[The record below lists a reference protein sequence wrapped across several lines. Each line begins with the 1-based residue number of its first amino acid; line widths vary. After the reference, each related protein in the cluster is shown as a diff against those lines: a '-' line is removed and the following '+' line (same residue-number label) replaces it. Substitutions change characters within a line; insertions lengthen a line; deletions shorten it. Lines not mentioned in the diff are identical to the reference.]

1 MFSSGPNSNNLIPT
15 YMPPKFLTNTKMGQ
29 LVARLLG
36 KPELTVKD
44 GKVSLTDA
52 EKDIIRKNYGEGFL
66 QKLETVSLDD
76 EEEGAASARELF
88 DAAVA
93 HHTADLNAQLADKDA
108 IISQLQQDVQ
118 TLCETPEP
126 APASVKV
133 NQTTGKAAFRINM
146 SAKHNAAVA
155 TALASGNPEAF
166 QLASGGVDITDLK
179 AEFSMAVPPD
189 VKLDIL
195 TKRIYNGFADAKYM
209 TQVMAKGTDYIASS
223 AIMSEVSQQF
233 TNKWTPKG
241 STKFTPIRIPYRR
254 HKINVEIDPT
264 EVIDSWLVFLYQQ
277 GKSPE
282 QHPLVHYIINTHILP
297 KVVEDITFSMI
308 AKGKYKKATNVTTN
322 SEGTPAVDSMDGFE
336 TLLVAG
342 MSDPDCKINFY
353 KTPQNVLNLT
363 GQALLDYVDTFTK
376 AISPLFAKNLP
387 VYCSHEFLEAYKKAD
402 FDVYGKYTGSE
413 IGNQVRFSKF
423 TLIALDSMYG
433 SPILFATPKENFV
446 ELVDYSKAGSCINDI
461 QKQDYIVKIFG
472 EYSLS
477 VGFRIAE
484 AVYASVPAG
493 YDPSAMVITDATGA
507 GDAWVNGG
515 GTAAA
520 GNEVEGA

>member
-1 MFSSGPNSNNLIPT
+1 
-15 YMPPKFLTNTKMGQ
+15 MPPKFLTNTKMGQ

-36 KPELTVKD
+36 KSELTVKD
-44 GKVSLTDA
+44 GKVSLTD
-52 EKDIIRKNYGEGFL
+52 EERDIIKKNYGEGFL
-66 QKLETVSLDD
+66 KKLESVSLDD

-88 DAAVA
+88 DAAVE
-93 HHTADLNAQLADKDA
+93 HHTEALNAELADKDA
-108 IISQLQQDVQ
+108 IIAKLQQDIQ
-118 TLCETPEP
+118 TLCDLPEP
-126 APASVKV
+126 APVSVK
-133 NQTTGKAAFRINM
+133 TKASSGKTAFKINM

-155 TALASGNPEAF
+155 SALASGNPEAF
-166 QLASGGVDITDLK
+166 QMATGGVDIADLK
-179 AEFSMAVPPD
+179 AEFTMAVPPD

-209 TQVMAKGTDYIASS
+209 TQVMAKGTDYIAST

-264 EVIDSWLVFLYQQ
+264 EIIDSWLVFLYQQ
-277 GKSPE
+277 GKSPD

-308 AKGKYKKATNVTTN
+308 AKGKFEKVTDVKTND
-322 SEGTPAVDSMDGFE
+322 EGSAAAQSMDGYE
-336 TLLVAG
+336 TILVEG

-353 KTPQNVLNLT
+353 KNPQDVLALS
-363 GQALLDYVDTFTK
+363 GQALLDYVDQFTK

-387 VYCSHEFLEAYKKAD
+387 VYCSREFLEAYKKAD
-402 FDVYGKYTGSE
+402 FEVYGKYTGSE

-423 TLIALDSMYG
+423 TLIALESMYN
-433 SPILFATPKENFV
+433 SPILFATPKENFAL
-446 ELVDYSKAGSCINDI
+446 LVDYSKAGSCINDI

-477 VGFRIAE
+477 VGFKIAE
-484 AVYASVPAG
+484 AVYASVPTG
-493 YDPSAMVITDATGA
+493 YTPSEMVITDATGV

-515 GTAAA
+515 GTAAVSD
-520 GNEVEGA
+520 EIEGA